1 MRITG
6 HPVLPDLPADEVGFT
21 FNGEPYTARE
31 GEPVAA
37 TLLANG
43 VRQLRVSPVAV
54 EPRGIYCGIGHCYE
68 CRVWLNNDTQV
79 RACLTP
85 ATEGDSFASERTEE

>member
-1 MRITG
+1 MRVTG
-6 HPVLPDLPADEVGFT
+6 HPILPDLSGREVTFT
-21 FNGEPYTARE
+21 FNGQPYTARE

-37 TLLANG
+37 ALLAQG
-43 VRQLRVSPVAV
+43 VRRLRTSAV
-54 EPRGIYCGIGHCYE
+54 TGEARGIYCGIGHCYE

-85 ATEGDSFASERTEE
+85 ATDGASFTSDRWPE

>member
-1 MRITG
+1 MRIVG

-43 VRQLRVSPVAV
+43 VRKLRVSPVAG

-85 ATEGDSFASERTEE
+85 ATEGDSFTSERTEV

>member
-6 HPVLPDLPADEVGFT
+6 HPILPDPSGREIAFT
-21 FNGEPYTARE
+21 FNGKTYSARE

-37 TLLANG
+37 ALLAQG
-43 VRQLRVSPVAV
+43 VRTLRTSPVV
-54 EPRGIYCGIGHCYE
+54 GEPRGLYCGIGHCYE
-68 CRVWLNNDTQV
+68 CRVWLNNDTHV

-85 ATEGDSFASERTEE
+85 VTDGASFTSDRNQE